1 MWNITFEN
9 GLWKPMKTY
18 YCQVSKYT
26 VEETTEGFDN

>member
-9 GLWKPMKTY
+9 GTY

-26 VEETTEGFDN
+26 VEKTTEGFDN